1 MASGL
6 PKALAGVCGARESE
20 WWALGYSF
28 FVDTQS
34 DLLHEIKQDNEWEP
48 VQLLTPQT
56 WPWVVTP
63 SPRGQRCLCEL

>member
-1 MASGL
+1 MVSAL

-28 FVDTQS
+28 FVDTQR
-34 DLLHEIKQDNEWEP
+34 DLLHEIQQDNEWEP

-56 WPWVVTP
+56 
-63 SPRGQRCLCEL
+63 